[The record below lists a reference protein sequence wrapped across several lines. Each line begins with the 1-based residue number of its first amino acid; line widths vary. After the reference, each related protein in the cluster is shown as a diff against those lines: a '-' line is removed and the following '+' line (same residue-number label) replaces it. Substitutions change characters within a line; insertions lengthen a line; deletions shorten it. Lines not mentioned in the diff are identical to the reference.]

1 MPLIQRPKLN
11 RDGDQTPPEP
21 TPLREDASD
30 EQTKLAATPTPTPTP
45 VETPAPAQDG
55 GSEPEVSEPTPL
67 TRAPIQERQ
76 AIETPDADETAE
88 HADTDNPAEENERSQ
103 PRRMTPRTSSRPLMS
118 PSADAARATGEASA
132 SDPAAISKPG
142 APPTTAELRRDLHRK
157 LIQEIDQAALSSM
170 PDSEARS
177 FVEEAAAELVNR
189 EVSAGLGGFRERL
202 LEQLVDDILGLGPLE
217 PLLRDPSIAEIMVNG
232 PGSVYIERAGRLTL
246 TGVQFRDDAHVLH
259 VIERILAPA
268 GRTIDESTPMV
279 DARLPDG
286 SRVNAVIPPAS
297 TIGPLLTIR
306 KFVADRLTAEDLIEM
321 GSLTQQSA
329 DLLQAAVDAGLNVI
343 VSGGT
348 GSGKT
353 TMLNVL
359 STWIPS
365 QHRILTI
372 EDPAEL
378 SLRQPHVV
386 ALEARPG
393 AQINPLTQAE
403 LLKNSLRMRPDRIIV
418 GEVRGGEAFDMLQA
432 MNTGHEGSM
441 STVHA
446 NTPRDAVRRI
456 ENMVLMA
463 GFELPIRAIR
473 EQIASALDMIVQVSR
488 LRDGSRRVVAI
499 SEVAGMEDQ
508 TVTMQDLFAYDYHEN
523 ELVFQGLRPACA
535 DRLEAQGFEVPI
547 GDGYESTGTDW

>member
-1 MPLIQRPKLN
+1 MALIQRPNLN
-11 RDGDQTPPEP
+11 RDGDQRDAEP
-21 TPLREDASD
+21 TPLHAAPED
-30 EQTKLAATPTPTPTP
+30 EQAAELA
-45 VETPAPAQDG
+45 PAPAQTEEMDEER
-55 GSEPEVSEPTPL
+55 GSV
-67 TRAPIQERQ
+67 AF
-76 AIETPDADETAE
+76 ETPVELTPPTAAAPVADMLEAPE
-88 HADTDNPAEENERSQ
+88 AAASAPVA
-103 PRRMTPRTSSRPLMS
+103 PVRMTPRTQSRPLMS
-118 PSADAARATGEASA
+118 PSADAVRAASESVIGGPSA
-132 SDPAAISKPG
+132 PSQPG

-157 LIQEIDQAALSSM
+157 LIEEIDQVALSSM

-177 FVEEAAAELVNR
+177 FVEEAAAELVAR

-321 GSLTQQSA
+321 GSLTRGSA
-329 DLLQAAVDAGLNVI
+329 DLLQAAVDAGLNII

-365 QHRILTI
+365 QHRIVTI

-393 AQINPLTQAE
+393 AQINPITQAA
-403 LLKNSLRMRPDRIIV
+403 LLKNSLRMRPDRIVV

-446 NTPRDAVRRI
+446 NTPRDAVRRV

-508 TVTMQDLFAYDYHEN
+508 TVTMQDLFTYDYHEN

-535 DRLEAQGFEVPI
+535 DRLEAQGFVIPLS
-547 GDGYESTGTDW
+547 DDYAATGTEW

>member
-1 MPLIQRPKLN
+1 MPLIQRPNLQ
-11 RDGDQTPPEP
+11 RGRGDDAASQPGEGAEWSDAPAPQPVESEPGEPVNVTPMPAPPPVP
-21 TPLREDASD
+21 TAP
-30 EQTKLAATPTPTPTP
+30 ATPATTPMPAAP
-45 VETPAPAQDG
+45 RDAAGAPAAQPTSMRRVAPRGPARSRLGNGHGNGAAAPPDHSATG
-55 GSEPEVSEPTPL
+55 GS
-67 TRAPIQERQ
+67 
-76 AIETPDADETAE
+76 
-88 HADTDNPAEENERSQ
+88 
-103 PRRMTPRTSSRPLMS
+103 M
-118 PSADAARATGEASA
+118 PSA
-132 SDPAAISKPG
+132 PG
-142 APPTTAELRRDLHRK
+142 APPTTAELRRELHRK
-157 LIQEIDQAALSSM
+157 LIDEIDQAALSSM
-170 PDSEARS
+170 PDSEART

-232 PGSVYIERAGRLTL
+232 PSSVYIERAGRLTL
-246 TGVQFRDDAHVLH
+246 TGVQFRDDQHVVH

-268 GRTIDESTPMV
+268 GRTIDESSPMV

-297 TIGPLLTIR
+297 TIGPLVTIR
-306 KFVADRLTAEDLIEM
+306 KFVADRLTAEDLIRM

-329 DLLQAAVDAGLNVI
+329 DLLNAAVDAGLNVI

-359 STWIPS
+359 STYIPS

-378 SLRQPHVV
+378 TLRQPHVV
-386 ALEARPG
+386 SLEARPG
-393 AQINPLTQAE
+393 AAINPITQAQ

-418 GEVRGGEAFDMLQA
+418 GEVRGAEAFDMLQA

-446 NTPRDAVRRI
+446 NTPRDAVRRV

-473 EQIASALDMIVQVSR
+473 EQIASALDLIVQVSR
-488 LRDGSRRVVAI
+488 MRDGSRRVTAI
-499 SEVAGMEDQ
+499 SEVVGMEDQ
-508 TVTMQDLFAYDYHEN
+508 TVTMQDLFLYEHSLN
-523 ELVFQGLRPACA
+523 ELVFQGIRPACA
-535 DRLEAQGFEVPI
+535 DRLEEQGFRVPLSEE
-547 GDGYESTGTDW
+547 YARTGTGW

>member
-1 MPLIQRPKLN
+1 MPLIQRPNLQRQN
-11 RDGDQTPPEP
+11 ADGEP
-21 TPLREDASD
+21 TSAPPPLEN
-30 EQTKLAATPTPTPTP
+30 EQAAAP
-45 VETPAPAQDG
+45 PA
-55 GSEPEVSEPTPL
+55 E
-67 TRAPIQERQ
+67 
-76 AIETPDADETAE
+76 
-88 HADTDNPAEENERSQ
+88 TDNPPVPFPTPNEEAPAAPPNPPTNGASDDAAPTPMRRVG
-103 PRRMTPRTSSRPLMS
+103 PRAQTRARMTPSSSTPEGAS
-118 PSADAARATGEASA
+118 PPVPGSPGTPGA
-132 SDPAAISKPG
+132 PG

-157 LIQEIDQAALSSM
+157 LINEIDQAALTGM

-217 PLLRDPSIAEIMVNG
+217 PLLRDPSIAEVMVNG
-232 PGSVYIERAGRLTL
+232 PSSVYIERAGRLTL
-246 TGVQFRDDAHVLH
+246 TGVQFRDDGHVVH

-268 GRTIDESTPMV
+268 GRTIDESNPMV

-306 KFVADRLTAEDLIEM
+306 KFVADRLTAEDLIRM
-321 GSLTQQSA
+321 GSLSQQSA
-329 DLLQAAVDAGLNVI
+329 DILNAGVDAGLNMI

-359 STWIPS
+359 STWIPA

-378 SLRQPHVV
+378 ALRQPHVV
-386 ALEARPG
+386 SLEARPG
-393 AQINPLTQAE
+393 AAVNPITQAQ

-463 GFELPIRAIR
+463 GFELPVRAIR
-473 EQIASALDMIVQVSR
+473 EQVASALDMIVQVSR
-488 LRDGSRRVVAI
+488 MRDGTRRVTAI
-499 SEVAGMEDQ
+499 SEVVGMEDQ
-508 TVTMQDLFAYDYHEN
+508 TITMQDLFLYEHHEN
-523 ELVFQGLRPACA
+523 ELVFQGIRPACA
-535 DRLEAQGFEVPI
+535 DRLEEQGFKVPLS
-547 GDGYESTGTDW
+547 DDYAPTGTGW

>member
-1 MPLIQRPKLN
+1 MALIQRPKLN
-11 RDGDQTPPEP
+11 RDGDDQSAEP
-21 TPLREDASD
+21 TPLRVESEDEQPTEVVTTPSPVDEMDYTDTAERSEVSD
-30 EQTKLAATPTPTPTP
+30 EMPAAPTPFVPQDE
-45 VETPAPAQDG
+45 VAEQSDRSEGAPAD
-55 GSEPEVSEPTPL
+55 
-67 TRAPIQERQ
+67 
-76 AIETPDADETAE
+76 DAAVV
-88 HADTDNPAEENERSQ
+88 
-103 PRRMTPRTSSRPLMS
+103 PRRMSPRTQARPLMS
-118 PSADAARATGEASA
+118 PSADAVREASE
-132 SDPAAISKPG
+132 SITGGPAEPSAPG

-157 LIQEIDQAALSSM
+157 LIEEIDQATLSDM

-177 FVEEAAAELVNR
+177 FVQEAAAELVNR

-246 TGVQFRDDAHVLH
+246 TGVQFRDDQHVLH

-329 DLLQAAVDAGLNVI
+329 DLLQAAVDAGLNLI

-393 AQINPLTQAE
+393 AQINPITQAA
-403 LLKNSLRMRPDRIIV
+403 LLKNSLRMRPDRIVV

-446 NTPRDAVRRI
+446 NTPRDAVRRV

-499 SEVAGMEDQ
+499 SEVVGMEDQ
-508 TVTMQDLFAYDYHEN
+508 TVTMQDLFTYDHQEN

-535 DRLEAQGFEVPI
+535 DRLEAQGFTVPT
-547 GDGYESTGTDW
+547 GEDYSSTGTDW

>member
-1 MPLIQRPKLN
+1 MPLIERPNLQRGN
-11 RDGDQTPPEP
+11 DDETRTPE
-21 TPLREDASD
+21 
-30 EQTKLAATPTPTPTP
+30 TP
-45 VETPAPAQDG
+45 VADAEETQPTAAP
-55 GSEPEVSEPTPL
+55 ESEPTPL
-67 TRAPIQERQ
+67 PVSPPST
-76 AIETPDADETAE
+76 TPTTEPPVADEWADADA
-88 HADTDNPAEENERSQ
+88 PAAPPTPLRRAASRSSA
-103 PRRMTPRTSSRPLMS
+103 PALMS
-118 PSADAARATGEASA
+118 PAASPPPAGADGVASA
-132 SDPAAISKPG
+132 PAVPG

-157 LIQEIDQAALSSM
+157 LIDEIDQAALTGM
-170 PDSEARS
+170 PETEARS

-232 PGSVYIERAGRLTL
+232 PSSVYIERAGRLTL
-246 TGVQFRDDAHVLH
+246 TGVQFRDDAHVVH
-259 VIERILAPA
+259 VIDRILAPA

-306 KFVADRLTAEDLIEM
+306 KFVADRLTAEDLIRM
-321 GSLTQQSA
+321 GSLSEQSS
-329 DLLQAAVDAGLNVI
+329 DLMKAAVDAGLNII

-359 STWIPS
+359 STWIPA

-386 ALEARPG
+386 SLEARPG
-393 AQINPLTQAE
+393 AAVNPITQAQ

-446 NTPRDAVRRI
+446 NTPRDAVRRV

-488 LRDGSRRVVAI
+488 MRDGSRRVTAI
-499 SEVAGMEDQ
+499 SEVVGMEDQ
-508 TVTMQDLFAYDYHEN
+508 TVTMQDLFLYEHHEN
-523 ELVFQGLRPACA
+523 ELMFQGLRPACA
-535 DRLEAQGFEVPI
+535 DRLEAQGFHVPLS
-547 GDGYESTGTDW
+547 DEYAPTGTGW

>member
-1 MPLIQRPKLN
+1 MPLIERPNLQRP
-11 RDGDQTPPEP
+11 GDDARPPADPSPQEAPPPVEADVAVEP
-21 TPLREDASD
+21 TPLPIAPEPPPPAAPSVEDGNLDA
-30 EQTKLAATPTPTPTP
+30 
-45 VETPAPAQDG
+45 G
-55 GSEPEVSEPTPL
+55 EPPPPPTPL
-67 TRAPIQERQ
+67 RRA
-76 AIETPDADETAE
+76 A
-88 HADTDNPAEENERSQ
+88 
-103 PRRMTPRTSSRPLMS
+103 PRTSGPGLMS
-118 PSADAARATGEASA
+118 PANGAPGGETPPVPGA
-132 SDPAAISKPG
+132 PAAPG

-157 LIQEIDQAALSSM
+157 LIDEIDQAALSGM
-170 PDSEARS
+170 PETEARS

-232 PGSVYIERAGRLTL
+232 PSAVYIERAGRLTL
-246 TGVQFRDDAHVLH
+246 TGVQFRDDSHVVH
-259 VIERILAPA
+259 VIDRILAPA
-268 GRTIDESTPMV
+268 GRTIDEATPMV

-306 KFVADRLTAEDLIEM
+306 KFVADRLTAEDLIRM
-321 GSLTQQSA
+321 GSLSEQSA
-329 DLLQAAVDAGLNVI
+329 DLLKAGVDAGLNII

-359 STWIPS
+359 STWVPS

-386 ALEARPG
+386 SLEARPG
-393 AQINPLTQAE
+393 AAVNPITQAQ

-446 NTPRDAVRRI
+446 NSPRDGVRRI

-488 LRDGSRRVVAI
+488 MRDGTRRITAI
-499 SEVAGMEDQ
+499 SEVVGMEDQ
-508 TVTMQDLFAYDYHEN
+508 TVTMQDLFMYEHQSN
-523 ELVFQGLRPACA
+523 ELIFQGLRPACA
-535 DRLEAQGFEVPI
+535 DRLEAQGFHVPLSE
-547 GDGYESTGTDW
+547 DYAPTGTDW

>member
-1 MPLIQRPKLN
+1 MALIQRPKLN
-11 RDGDQTPPEP
+11 RDGDDQSPEP
-21 TPLREDASD
+21 TPLRVEPEGEQPTEAATAPAPVDEMDHVDNTARSEVSDETPVVSTPIAPAAEVPEQSEIPEADPAEDA
-30 EQTKLAATPTPTPTP
+30 P
-45 VETPAPAQDG
+45 V
-55 GSEPEVSEPTPL
+55 V
-67 TRAPIQERQ
+67 
-76 AIETPDADETAE
+76 
-88 HADTDNPAEENERSQ
+88 
-103 PRRMTPRTSSRPLMS
+103 PRRMTPRTQARPLMS
-118 PSADAARATGEASA
+118 PSADAVREASE
-132 SDPAAISKPG
+132 SITGRPAEPSTPG

-157 LIQEIDQAALSSM
+157 LIEEIDQTTLSNM

-177 FVEEAAAELVNR
+177 FVQEAAAELVNR

-246 TGVQFRDDAHVLH
+246 TGVQFRDDQHVLH

-329 DLLQAAVDAGLNVI
+329 DLLQASVDAGLNVI

-393 AQINPLTQAE
+393 AQINPITQAA
-403 LLKNSLRMRPDRIIV
+403 LLKNSLRMRPDRIVV

-446 NTPRDAVRRI
+446 NTPRDAVRRV

-499 SEVAGMEDQ
+499 SEVVGMEDQ
-508 TVTMQDLFAYDYHEN
+508 TVTMQDLYAYDYHEN

-535 DRLEAQGFEVPI
+535 DRLEAQGFTVPV
-547 GDGYESTGTDW
+547 GDDYPSTGTDW

>member
-1 MPLIQRPKLN
+1 MPLIQRPNL
-11 RDGDQTPPEP
+11 RRSSSDEETTLPVAIEEAEAPSSDQVDSPSAPPPLLDESPEAANKESAAVADSDTPQQTAAEP
-21 TPLREDASD
+21 TPTRRAAPQAPRTRVAPRGGPQES
-30 EQTKLAATPTPTPTP
+30 ATPDTG
-45 VETPAPAQDG
+45 APA
-55 GSEPEVSEPTPL
+55 V
-67 TRAPIQERQ
+67 
-76 AIETPDADETAE
+76 
-88 HADTDNPAEENERSQ
+88 
-103 PRRMTPRTSSRPLMS
+103 
-118 PSADAARATGEASA
+118 
-132 SDPAAISKPG
+132 PG

-157 LIQEIDQAALSSM
+157 LIDEIDQTALTGM
-170 PDSEARS
+170 PDAEART

-232 PGSVYIERAGRLTL
+232 PSSVYIERAGRLTL
-246 TGVQFRDDAHVLH
+246 TGVQFRDDAHVVH

-268 GRTIDESTPMV
+268 GRTIDEASPMV

-286 SRVNAVIPPAS
+286 SRINAVIPPAS

-306 KFVADRLTAEDLIEM
+306 KFVADRLTAEDLIRM

-329 DLLQAAVDAGLNVI
+329 DLLAAGVDAGLNII

-359 STWIPS
+359 STWIPA

-386 ALEARPG
+386 SLEARPG
-393 AQINPLTQAE
+393 ASVNPITQAE
-403 LLKNSLRMRPDRIIV
+403 LLRNSLRMRPDRIII
-418 GEVRGGEAFDMLQA
+418 GEVRGAEAFDMLQA

-488 LRDGSRRVVAI
+488 MRDGSRRITAI
-499 SEVAGMEDQ
+499 SEVVGMEDQ
-508 TVTMQDLFAYDYHEN
+508 TVTMQDLFVYDYQDN
-523 ELVFQGLRPACA
+523 ELIFQGLRPFCA
-535 DRLEAQGFEVPI
+535 DRLEAQGFRIPLSDEYAP
-547 GDGYESTGTDW
+547 TGTDW

>member
-1 MPLIQRPKLN
+1 
-11 RDGDQTPPEP
+11 
-21 TPLREDASD
+21 
-30 EQTKLAATPTPTPTP
+30 
-45 VETPAPAQDG
+45 
-55 GSEPEVSEPTPL
+55 
-67 TRAPIQERQ
+67 
-76 AIETPDADETAE
+76 
-88 HADTDNPAEENERSQ
+88 
-103 PRRMTPRTSSRPLMS
+103 MS
-118 PSADAARATGEASA
+118 PSADAVREASESIT
-132 SDPAAISKPG
+132 SDSNAPSAPG
-142 APPTTAELRRDLHRK
+142 APPTTAALRRDLHRK
-157 LIQEIDQAALSSM
+157 LIEEIDQAALSSM

-177 FVEEAAAELVNR
+177 FVQEAASELVNR

-246 TGVQFRDDAHVLH
+246 TGVQFRDDQHVLH

-321 GSLTQQSA
+321 GSLTRQSA
-329 DLLQAAVDAGLNVI
+329 DLLQAGVDAGLNIV

-372 EDPAEL
+372 EDPAKL

-393 AQINPLTQAE
+393 AQINPITQAA
-403 LLKNSLRMRPDRIIV
+403 LLKNSLRMRPDRIVV

-446 NTPRDAVRRI
+446 NTPRDAVRRV

-499 SEVAGMEDQ
+499 SEVVGMEDQ

-535 DRLEAQGFEVPI
+535 DRLEAQGFTVPV
-547 GDGYESTGTDW
+547 GEDYGSTGTDW

>member
-1 MPLIQRPKLN
+1 MALIQRPKLN
-11 RDGDQTPPEP
+11 RDGDDQ
-21 TPLREDASD
+21 S
-30 EQTKLAATPTPTPTP
+30 
-45 VETPAPAQDG
+45 
-55 GSEPEVSEPTPL
+55 SEPTPL
-67 TRAPIQERQ
+67 HVAPQDEQ
-76 AIETPDADETAE
+76 LIEVVTAPSPVDEMEQSDDTARPE
-88 HADTDNPAEENERSQ
+88 MLEEPPVEPNPLPPEAEVSEAPELPEAEPAEDAPVV
-103 PRRMTPRTSSRPLMS
+103 PRRMTPRTPARPLMS
-118 PSADAARATGEASA
+118 PSADAVREASE
-132 SDPAAISKPG
+132 SITGGSAAPSTPG
-142 APPTTAELRRDLHRK
+142 APPTTAALRRDLHRK
-157 LIQEIDQAALSSM
+157 LIEEIDQAALSSM

-246 TGVQFRDDAHVLH
+246 TGVQFRDDQHVLH

-321 GSLTQQSA
+321 GSLTRQSA
-329 DLLQAAVDAGLNVI
+329 DLMQAAVDAGLNIV

-393 AQINPLTQAE
+393 AQINPITQAA
-403 LLKNSLRMRPDRIIV
+403 LLKNSLRMRPDRIVV

-499 SEVAGMEDQ
+499 SEVVGMEDQ

-523 ELVFQGLRPACA
+523 ELMFQGLRPACA
-535 DRLEAQGFEVPI
+535 DRLEAQGFTVPV
-547 GDGYESTGTDW
+547 GEDYPSTGTDW